1 MIDKPIHISDLSLS
15 EKDIIQDK
23 EDSILNKSFYST
35 DFNFPDLVSKKQYL
49 QIKLEPLDFH
59 LQIPSKSIK
68 RIFNLISN
76 NNKGELEDNYL
87 DYITCLIGEGEELDK
102 QNLLKENGQQMIQNL
117 LEPSYYE
124 LLNKTKIYYVDIPKS
139 NMNINNNMNKKL
151 NLRKN
156 SLEKIGSFL
165 GLNIFDMSDFI
176 EIFILSY
183 KENESDLGERF
194 LLRAKLMGKLSNSIE
209 DINLDKE
216 FTGFKKFNVELKEVN
231 KCNKNKLQFLDF
243 YFNNVWNAIEKENLN
258 DENLSFSGTPFV
270 KNSREDNKNNNNN
283 NIDLP
288 NSNNINESRKKDK
301 NGEINEKNACA
312 DSVCAN
318 ICNIF

>member
-1 MIDKPIHISDLSLS
+1 MIDKPIYISDLSLS

-124 LLNKTKIYYVDIPKS
+124 LLNKTKIYYVDIPKT

-183 KENESDLGERF
+183 IENESDLGEKF